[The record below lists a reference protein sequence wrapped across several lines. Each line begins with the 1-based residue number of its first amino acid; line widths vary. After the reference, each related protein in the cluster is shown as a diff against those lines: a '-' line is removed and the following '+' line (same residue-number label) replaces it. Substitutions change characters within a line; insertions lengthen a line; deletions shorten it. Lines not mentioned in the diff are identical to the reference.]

1 MAFSADTFNLDQ
13 RQTDPKSGSW
23 RPRRCRNHLKFAFFE
38 ILKLHLSLQDR
49 DLEGLDVSLHYA
61 ERIQMEMGGVAVMEK
76 GNLQLQQRRHIIIII
91 IVAVMEMG
99 KRNKDGVE
107 QFSFQ
112 VTILCFVDFHLML
125 RMTIVSENGKIQ
137 ITLEDFCTKMSFSSI
152 YFSFCAFWR
161 KFKFNGPVD
170 FFFQT
175 TICFNTHLV
184 VGNKG
189 SSSSFGVYFFLVF
202 KKSRH
207 FLFLHL
213 WISCY
218 FWKKM

>member
-1 MAFSADTFNLDQ
+1 
-13 RQTDPKSGSW
+13 
-23 RPRRCRNHLKFAFFE
+23 
-38 ILKLHLSLQDR
+38 
-49 DLEGLDVSLHYA
+49 
-61 ERIQMEMGGVAVMEK
+61 MEMGGVAVMEK

-137 ITLEDFCTKMSFSSI
+137 ITLEDFCTKMSFSPI

-175 TICFNTHLV
+175 TICFNT
-184 VGNKG
+184 
-189 SSSSFGVYFFLVF
+189 Y
-202 KKSRH
+202 
-207 FLFLHL
+207 
-213 WISCY
+213 I
-218 FWKKM
+218 

>member
-1 MAFSADTFNLDQ
+1 M
-13 RQTDPKSGSW
+13 
-23 RPRRCRNHLKFAFFE
+23 
-38 ILKLHLSLQDR
+38 HLSLQDR
-49 DLEGLDVSLHYA
+49 DLEGWDVSLHYA

-137 ITLEDFCTKMSFSSI
+137 ITLEDFCTKMSLF
-152 YFSFCAFWR
+152 
-161 KFKFNGPVD
+161 FN
-170 FFFQT
+170 
-175 TICFNTHLV
+175 
-184 VGNKG
+184 
-189 SSSSFGVYFFLVF
+189 
-202 KKSRH
+202 
-207 FLFLHL
+207 LFLL
-213 WISCY
+213 LCILEEI
-218 FWKKM
+218 